1 MASLFFT
8 CPTTRERAPTGIATD
23 VQSLRATWSKK
34 LKIHCSLCSGMHEIS
49 VREAYIEGA
58 LHDAFDGL
66 RSV

>member
-1 MASLFFT
+1 
-8 CPTTRERAPTGIATD
+8 

-34 LKIHCSLCSGMHEIS
+34 LKIHCSLCIGVHEIS

-66 RSV
+66 RRV